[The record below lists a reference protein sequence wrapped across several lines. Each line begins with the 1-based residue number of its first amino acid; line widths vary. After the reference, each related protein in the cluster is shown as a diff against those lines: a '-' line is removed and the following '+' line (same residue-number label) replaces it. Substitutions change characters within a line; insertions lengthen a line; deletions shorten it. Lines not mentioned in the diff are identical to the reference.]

1 MNPSKPSVI
10 PTVDVVAPADVERA
24 VAVLTLAFSADP
36 VTRWTYPEPAQYL
49 ARFPIL
55 VRAFGG
61 GAFTAGTARHVEDYA
76 GAALW
81 LPPGSELDETAIG
94 ASLPSGR
101 ESEFA
106 AVFEAM
112 ASYHPQE
119 PHWYLPLIGVDPARH
134 RKGYGAALLRDT
146 FAGATKDQPAYLN
159 PPIPPYHRNG
169 MASSSGAPSRW
180 GRRRR
185 CFRCCVRH
193 AEGPSLPPTG
203 LWPPAMPLRHLA
215 KPSIS
220 VLGHSLNE
228 T

>member
-1 MNPSKPSVI
+1 MTARSDNRHLSETATARCFINPSKSFAV
-10 PTVDVVAPADVERA
+10 PTVAAVAPADVERA

-76 GAALW
+76 GTALW
-81 LPPGSELDETAIG
+81 LPPGSELDEAAIG

-112 ASYHPQE
+112 TSYHPQE

-134 RKGYGAALLRDT
+134 RKGYGAALLQDT
-146 FAGATKDQPAYLN
+146 LRRCDQDHVAAYLESTN
-159 PPIPPYHRNG
+159 PANITLYQRHGFELRGTIQVGSAPPLFPMLR
-169 MASSSGAPSRW
+169 
-180 GRRRR
+180 
-185 CFRCCVRH
+185 
-193 AEGPSLPPTG
+193 
-203 LWPPAMPLRHLA
+203 PAR
-215 KPSIS
+215 
-220 VLGHSLNE
+220 
-228 T
+228 